1 MKKTI
6 LFILTAFLAVT
17 LLGCKRNALVSVSE
31 GTRSS
36 EVEQQSQEETK
47 IQESNKEESKKE
59 DDNLKKYKQ
68 SPILDQNTQL
78 PAIEERLPEEP
89 KLANEM
95 PDKIMKTEV
104 GDYGGELRTVTS
116 VIDWDADVFIMN
128 NEALINTPGLLG
140 EEVVPN
146 IVKKFEVSP
155 DEKEFTFYLREG
167 LKWSDGQ
174 PVTIDDFQFTFEDV
188 IFNKELTPVFPAWL
202 CSEGKAGATPLT
214 FKKVDAWTFKII
226 FDKPYGGFLT
236 RLAVSGW
243 RGYADILKPAHY
255 LKKFHIKYANKD
267 ELEKLIAEA
276 GFKPG
281 EWVNLFGL
289 KDILNNEMQQAQ
301 AIGFPVLY
309 PWVLTKK
316 ENNQDVL
323 ERNPYYFKVDS
334 EGKQLPYIDRITSSL
349 VQDIEMVTMKTVSG
363 EVDFCR
369 ESAALIKMP
378 LYKENEK
385 NGFTALVANMHNMPT
400 NIYLNLTYGN
410 ADWKAVVQ
418 DIRFRK
424 ALNYALNRSEIIDTV
439 YFGFAEPS
447 TILDSTFDI
456 DAANKLLDEMGM
468 RKDEKGIRK
477 TPQGKDF
484 SILFEVGAQAP
495 DILPMT
501 EIVVEQWKKLGIE
514 VNLKRIEA
522 SLWSSKIS
530 ANEIQATIMWAPVN
544 LWYQSNW
551 GQAYWGPMWDIWR
564 NQGGKKGEEPP
575 TEVKEFFNSMTEMMI
590 LTPDRYMEKYKELED
605 NMNKNIFFFPSIK
618 NVKQPLIVNNKLGNI
633 TDKGYAIGCNSIAEL
648 FYYKK

>member
-1 MKKTI
+1 MKKII
-6 LFILTAFLAVT
+6 LFILTVFLVIT

-31 GTRSS
+31 GSGNS
-36 EVEQQSQEETK
+36 ETEEQS
-47 IQESNKEESKKE
+47 KEESKME
-59 DDNLKKYKQ
+59 ESNSKKYNQ

-78 PAIEERLPEEP
+78 PALEERLPKEP
-89 KLANEM
+89 KFANEM
-95 PDKIMKTEV
+95 PSKIMETEI
-104 GDYGGELRTVTS
+104 GSFGGELRTVTS

-167 LKWSDGQ
+167 LKWSDGK
-174 PVTIDDFQFTFEDV
+174 PVTMEDFQFTFEDV
-188 IFNKELTPVFPAWL
+188 IFNKELTPVFPEWL
-202 CSEGKAGATPLT
+202 CSEGKVGGTPLT
-214 FKKVDAWTFKII
+214 FKKVDDRSFKII

-255 LKKFHIKYANKD
+255 MKSYHVKYANKE

-276 GFKPG
+276 NFKPG
-281 EWVNLFGL
+281 EWVNLFNF
-289 KDILNNEMQQAQ
+289 KDVLNTEMQQAQ

-309 PWVLTKK
+309 PWILSKK
-316 ENNQDVL
+316 ENNQDFF
-323 ERNPYYFKVDS
+323 ERNAYYFKVDS
-334 EGKQLPYIDRITSSL
+334 EGNQLPYIDRIVSSL
-349 VQDIEMVTMKTVSG
+349 VQDIEMVTTKTVSG
-363 EVDFCR
+363 EVDFSR

-385 NGFTALVANMHNMPT
+385 SGYTALVANMHNMPT
-400 NIYLNLTYGN
+400 NIYLNLTYN
-410 ADWKAVVQ
+410 DADWKAVVQ
-418 DIRFRK
+418 DVRFRK
-424 ALNYALNRSEIIDTV
+424 ALNYAINRNEIIDTV
-439 YFGFAEPS
+439 YYGFAEPS
-447 TILDSTFDI
+447 TIIDSTFDLE
-456 DAANKLLDEMGM
+456 AGNKLLDEMGM
-468 RKDEKGIRK
+468 KKDEKGIRK

-501 EIVVEQWKKLGIE
+501 EVIVEQWKKLGLN
-514 VNLKRIEA
+514 VTLKRIEA

-544 LWYQSNW
+544 LWYQANW
-551 GQAYWGPMWDIWR
+551 GQAYWGPMWNIWR
-564 NQGGKKGEEPP
+564 IQGGKKGEEPP
-575 TEVKEFFNSMTEMMI
+575 TEVKDFFNSMTDMMI

-605 NMNKNIFFFPSIK
+605 NMNKNILFFPSIK
-618 NVKQPLIVNNKLGNI
+618 NVKQPLIVNSKLGNI